1 VIGVPSI
8 VVPKTRIATGAGYLF
23 KAPLGTLIPGQVSKS
38 VSNKALTS
46 NVATI
51 TTSAAHGLVAG
62 DQVVVSI
69 GDTTFDGLYTIIAA
83 PLTTTFTYARVATD
97 VVSAAATGTAIS
109 YATSATGGTV
119 AGSVFTDAWP
129 AGWVPIGVTKD
140 GSTFEHA
147 PKTANVEVAEYLLP
161 VRIVTTGV
169 EDKVSFEIAEMT
181 AKNFAFSLNGGS
193 VTTRGGTGATLLT
206 EVNAPV
212 VGAEV
217 RQMIGWESEDS
228 TERAVYIQ
236 GFQSGSVKVAR
247 KKGADNATIAVEF
260 TLEQP
265 SVGQP
270 YRQFYAGAV
279 TVGS

>member
-1 VIGVPSI
+1 VIGLPSI

-23 KAPLGTLIPGQVSKS
+23 KAPLGTLIPGQVSKTIT
-38 VSNKALTS
+38 NKALTS

-51 TTSAAHGLVAG
+51 TTSAAHGFVTG

-69 GDTTFDGLYTIIAA
+69 GDTVFDGLWTLASA
-83 PLTTTFTYARVATD
+83 SGSTFTYARTAAD
-97 VVSAAATGTAIS
+97 VSSTAASGTAIS

-140 GSTFEHA
+140 GNTFEHA
-147 PKTANVEVAEYLLP
+147 PKTANIEVAEYLLP

-181 AKNFAFSLNGGS
+181 AKNFAFGLNGGS

-228 TERAVYIQ
+228 TERAVYVQ
-236 GFQSGSVKVAR
+236 AFQSGSLKVAR
-247 KKGADNATIAVEF
+247 KKGADNATIATEF

-265 SVGQP
+265 SIGQA
-270 YRQFYAGAV
+270 YRQFYAGAT

>member
-1 VIGVPSI
+1 VPSI

-23 KAPLGTLIPGQVSKS
+23 KAPLGTLIPGQVSKT
-38 VSNKALTS
+38 VTNKALTS

-51 TTSAAHGLVAG
+51 TTGSVHGYVTG

-69 GDTTFDGLYTIIAA
+69 GDTTFDGLVTLASA
-83 PLTTTFTYARVATD
+83 PTTTTFTYAKVATD

-129 AGWVPIGVTKD
+129 AGWVPVGVTKD

-181 AKNFAFSLNGGS
+181 AKNFGFSLNGGS

-206 EVNAPV
+206 EVRAPV

-236 GFQSGSVKVAR
+236 AFQSGSLKVAR
-247 KKGADNATIAVEF
+247 KKGADNATIATEF

-265 SVGQP
+265 SIGDP
-270 YRQFYAGAV
+270 WRQFYAGAT